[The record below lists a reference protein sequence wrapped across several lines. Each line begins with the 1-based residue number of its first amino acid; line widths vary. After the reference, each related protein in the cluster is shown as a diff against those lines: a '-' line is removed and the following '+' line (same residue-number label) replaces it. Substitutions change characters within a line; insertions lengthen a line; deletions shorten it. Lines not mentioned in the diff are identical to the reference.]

1 MAFGRY
7 DYAAFAAFFA
17 YAAGSVVVPVALVS
31 LARDL
36 GFSLEHGGMSAGG
49 ALHLG
54 RTLSMVAAMLLC
66 GFAAGRW
73 GKRWTLGTSTALM
86 GAGVLLCALAPG
98 YGVLLFALA
107 LAGLGEGVIEGLATP
122 FVQDLHTDEPG
133 RYINFAHSFWSIGV
147 LVTVLYRGADNLRI
161 SWRVVIGAVAL
172 LGFSRRCCCSYR
184 AQGTR
189 LSRASERLHW
199 QKVWAQAL
207 TIFRTLVSGSCRHV
221 RRGGGELYHLR

>member
-1 MAFGRY
+1 
-7 DYAAFAAFFA
+7 
-17 YAAGSVVVPVALVS
+17 
-31 LARDL
+31 
-36 GFSLEHGGMSAGG
+36 
-49 ALHLG
+49 
-54 RTLSMVAAMLLC
+54 
-66 GFAAGRW
+66 
-73 GKRWTLGTSTALM
+73 M

-147 LVTVLYRGADNLRI
+147 LVTVLLSGALITYGI

-172 LGFSRRCCCSYR
+172 LGFFTALLLLLPARKGHAYPER
-184 AQGTR
+184 
-189 LSRASERLHW
+189 SERLHW

-207 TIFRTLVSGSCRHV
+207 TIFRT
-221 RRGGGELYHLR
+221 